1 MSEKEYHLGLDI
13 GTNSIGYA
21 VMDCNYHLMR
31 AKGKTLI
38 GTSLFREGNTA
49 AERRGY
55 RTTRRRLKRRK
66 RRLKLLEAFFDPYI
80 FEVDENFLARLHEAD
95 ISPKDE
101 NKRFWGSLLFPNE
114 KDANFYRKYP
124 TIYHLRKAL
133 MEEDRKFDVRAIFLA
148 IHHIMKYRGNFLS
161 PLSVDSFK
169 QEGLELKEQL
179 DRQLKR
185 VAELYDELNTDVK
198 INVSDVETIQDIIVD
213 KNKSR
218 RDKAGALKKLLTVSS
233 DRKEINKLNASLAK
247 ELSNAILGMKAQ
259 FANLL
264 LADDLE
270 IDKNK
275 KNFSLLDTNAEGNVS
290 GLLELVNEK
299 QAELFDA
306 IKTIHDQIILNEI
319 VPDGKSISQ
328 SMVDKYE
335 AHREQLQVLKALYEK
350 MDAKQIKA
358 IKKAYSLYIDGKD
371 PKAKKVDKRAHQ
383 NRADFYKEVK
393 KVLVELDDSRAEK
406 LLGLIEMGQFLPKQR
421 TAMNGVIPNQL
432 HQVELDKIIEMQ
444 SKYYPWLAE
453 KNPVESHRKR
463 APYKLDELLTFRVP
477 YYVGPMVTSKKQQ
490 QTSNSNFAWM
500 VRKQGGEITPW
511 NFEEKV
517 DTIASANDFIKRMTA
532 KDTYLV
538 GEDVLPANSLL
549 YQRYKVLNE
558 LNNIKVNGRRLSVE
572 LKREAYVALFENG
585 DSKTVSA
592 KCFKNWLNV
601 KLKNLNSLKLEGLST
616 GTKFDNNLSTYHDL
630 KKIFG
635 KAVDDA
641 GRQKDFEQII
651 EWLTIF
657 EDKKILRIK
666 LKEIEWLTEENITQL
681 TRLNYNGW
689 GRLSRRLLTGI
700 CDSNGQRIMDWL
712 WDTTNNFMQIQS
724 QPDFQKAIVEYNS
737 DKLEQGDIEQILGE
751 AYTSPQSKKAIRK
764 VIKVVQDVEKAMG
777 AKPTSISI
785 EFTRSDGRSE
795 LTNSRMTQLQ
805 KTLMSLSE
813 EMTDQALLAEFKD
826 FQASKKK
833 LTNKYYLYFT
843 QLGRDMYT
851 GEPLNIDQLSLY
863 SDGDHI
869 LPRSFIKDDSLDNRV
884 LTKRAVNN
892 EKSDTVPVREYG
904 AKMKDFW
911 NDLYD
916 NGLISKQKLANLLT
930 DPDEIGPYKAN
941 GFIRRQLV
949 ETSQVIKLSAEILQT
964 LYQDTKIIEV
974 RQKYTHELREHF
986 NFVKIR
992 QLNDYHHAFDAYLT
1006 AFSGRYLYQRY
1017 PKLRGYFVYG
1027 DYNKFDAKKDRNY
1040 LKSYNFLYDLEEGKT
1055 DQIVDNVEH
1064 KVFMNRQDAINQLKK
1079 AYEYKYMLVS
1089 QETYTN
1095 SGAMFKETIYPV
1107 NPKQKLI
1114 QKKNDKPVDIYGGY
1128 SNNYDAYLS
1137 IVRLEDKKGIKFRVV
1152 GIPMRNKAE
1161 LDNLAKE
1168 DHNRY
1173 MQRLNEIVDEQINSS
1188 GKKKTFRIILPK
1200 VHFKQLVEDDSGKF
1214 MLGSAAYPY
1223 NAKQLVLSVKSIESL
1238 ANKDAS
1244 DRELVAVYEEIV
1256 DVVDSR
1262 FKIYDTNKFR
1272 AKLKDSKKEFEKLS
1286 IQDKKIDL
1294 LAILDGLHAS
1304 PMESKLKIIK
1314 GATPFGR
1321 LQRPSG
1327 IVLTENAKLIYQSP
1341 TGIFERVVYL
1351 RDL

>member
-275 KNFSLLDTNAEGNVS
+275 KNFSLLDTNAEENVS

-558 LNNIKVNGRRLSVE
+558 LNNIKVNGRRLPVE
-572 LKREAYVALFENG
+572 LKREAYVTLFENG

-601 KLKNLNSLKLEGLST
+601 KMKNLNSLKLEGLST

-641 GRQKDFEQII
+641 GRQKDFEQI
-651 EWLTIF
+651 
-657 EDKKILRIK
+657 
-666 LKEIEWLTEENITQL
+666 IEWLTEENITQL

-751 AYTSPQSKKAIRK
+751 AYTSPQNKKAIRK

-1027 DYNKFDAKKDRNY
+1027 DYNKFDAKKDCNY
-1040 LKSYNFLYDLEEGKT
+1040 LKSYNFLYYLEEGKT

-1064 KVFMNRQDAINQLKK
+1064 KVFVDRKDAINQLKK

-1095 SGAMFKETIYPV
+1095 SGAMFDRSLYLASSTKRKIPKKMGKDV
-1107 NPKQKLI
+1107 N
-1114 QKKNDKPVDIYGGY
+1114 VYGGY
-1128 SNNYDAYLS
+1128 SGNKDTYVS

-1152 GIPMRNKAE
+1152 GIPIRNKAE
-1161 LDNLAKE
+1161 LDALERENK
-1168 DHNRY
+1168 NRY
-1173 MQRLNEIVDEQINSS
+1173 IQRLREIVDKQINGSS
-1188 GKKKTFRIILPK
+1188 KKKDFRIILPK
-1200 VHFKQLVEDDSGKF
+1200 VHFNQLVEDDSGKF
-1214 MLGSAAYPY
+1214 TLGSAAYPY
-1223 NAKQLVLSVKSIESL
+1223 NAKQLVLSVKSMESL
-1238 ANKDAS
+1238 ANKDSS
-1244 DRELVAVYEEIV
+1244 DEDLTAVYEEILNIV
-1256 DVVDSR
+1256 NSS
-1262 FKIYDTNKFR
+1262 FKLYDTNKFR
-1272 AKLKDSKKEFEKLS
+1272 EKLNKGEIS
-1286 IQDKKIDL
+1286 FKKLNVQDKKSEL
-1294 LAILDGLHAS
+1294 LAILDGLHANS
-1304 PMESKLKIIK
+1304 LSTTLKIMK
-1314 GATPFGR
+1314 GTPFGK
-1321 LQRPSG
+1321 LQRRSG

-1341 TGIFERVVYL
+1341 TGIFERVIYL